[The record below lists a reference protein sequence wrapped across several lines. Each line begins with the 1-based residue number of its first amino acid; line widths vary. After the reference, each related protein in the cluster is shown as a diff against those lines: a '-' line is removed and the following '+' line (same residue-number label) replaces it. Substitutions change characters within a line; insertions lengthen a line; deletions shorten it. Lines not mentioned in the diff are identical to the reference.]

1 MQLIVVIIVRVIFV
15 RVLGLVVIIK
25 LISLNE
31 QRNASSLI
39 NVGNWISGTIV
50 L

>member
-25 LISLNE
+25 LISFFNKCGKLD
-31 QRNASSLI
+31 QWHHRVIRRL
-39 NVGNWISGTIV
+39 